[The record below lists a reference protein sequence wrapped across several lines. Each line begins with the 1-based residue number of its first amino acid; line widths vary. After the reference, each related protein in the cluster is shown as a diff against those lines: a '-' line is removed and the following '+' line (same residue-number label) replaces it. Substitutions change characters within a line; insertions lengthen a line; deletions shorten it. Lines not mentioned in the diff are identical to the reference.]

1 MYKWKI
7 NRSHRA
13 SGNYVCF
20 RFCRFYPVDQ
30 SSADLTGRNSTSSQY
45 AFCVVL
51 YVLLSENV
59 RMWMRVFW
67 RGGRGWVCEGRKKSR
82 EKEGRDGWGLFGGP
96 GYFNYPLLCRWVRAR
111 YLSLALSLSHDL
123 SSTFI
128 PKPSAPLAKQR
139 KKGGQRRGFTA
150 VTMPHL
156 PLISLNLLFF
166 M

>member
-1 MYKWKI
+1 MCASASVDFTQRTRHWQI
-7 NRSHRA
+7 SLVETRHRPNMHFCCLVPFVISECKSVCA
-13 SGNYVCF
+13 WVSFSGRREEAKSV
-20 RFCRFYPVDQ
+20 
-30 SSADLTGRNSTSSQY
+30 SQ
-45 AFCVVL
+45 
-51 YVLLSENV
+51 
-59 RMWMRVFW
+59 
-67 RGGRGWVCEGRKKSR
+67 RKKRR
-82 EKEGRDGWGLFGGP
+82 EKERVDGWGQFGGP
-96 GYFNYPLLCRWVRAR
+96 GCFNYPALCRWVRAH

-156 PLISLNLLFF
+156 PLISPNLLFF